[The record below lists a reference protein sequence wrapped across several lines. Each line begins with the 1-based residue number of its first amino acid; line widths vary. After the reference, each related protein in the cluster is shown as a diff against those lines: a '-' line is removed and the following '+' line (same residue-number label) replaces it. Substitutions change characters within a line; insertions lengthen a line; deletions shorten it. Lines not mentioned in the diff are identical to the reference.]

1 MQDKLQE
8 LTDKLYNEG
17 LSKGKQEGEKILAKA
32 RKQAEEIIAKANSDA
47 DSIRATAR
55 REAEELKTKVTGD
68 VRMAALQSIT
78 ATRQSIE
85 KLILTEMTDKET
97 SSALS
102 SAGYV
107 KKLIEAVAKSFN
119 PAGQDP
125 ADIALVLPE
134 SMKKEL
140 EPFVTDELSRILKAG
155 VSAKFSRKISGGFT
169 IGPKDGG
176 YFISFTDETF
186 KELIS
191 EYLRPATRELLF
203 GKNQ

>member
-1 MQDKLQE
+1 
-8 LTDKLYNEG
+8 
-17 LSKGKQEGEKILAKA
+17 
-32 RKQAEEIIAKANSDA
+32 
-47 DSIRATAR
+47 
-55 REAEELKTKVTGD
+55 
-68 VRMAALQSIT
+68 
-78 ATRQSIE
+78 
-85 KLILTEMTDKET
+85 MTDNET

>member
-1 MQDKLQE
+1 MKIKGQE
-8 LTDKLYNEG
+8 LKDKSYNEG
-17 LSKGKQEGEKILAKA
+17 RSKGKQEGEEILAKA

-47 DSIRATAR
+47 DSIRAAAR

>member
-17 LSKGKQEGEKILAKA
+17 LSKGKQEGEAILAKA

-47 DSIRATAR
+47 DSIRAAAR